1 MPAKTATKS
10 ILFNRFK
17 TSVENIE
24 LPKRFTHMFYYD
36 PHPLCEIAAGEVQA
50 FLKTQTH
57 WAAEF
62 GLDPDQKS
70 GTHGK
75 MMGVLVVKNSTGELG
90 YLAAFSGNTN
100 QPDAWN
106 AFVPMVYDLPEGE
119 NFFSRGMDEIKG
131 IAAEIKRAQTSPAMG
146 AAKQALQAVKASAN
160 ADLESMRKELRSAKQ
175 DRDRQR
181 KEGRKTLNEAEFTEL
196 QRQLGM
202 ESQERRYRLKQA
214 TAKWDAEIADAQSR
228 YDVFKNNL
236 DKLIEKRAG
245 CSSVLQQKLFDKYQ
259 FLNPAGEVKTL
270 NDIFNGDIKP
280 PSGAGDCAAPKL
292 LQYAFAHDM
301 KPLCMAEF
309 WWGASPE
316 STIRI
321 HKKYYPAC
329 NNKCKP
335 ILEHMLEGMAI
346 DPNPMMRDYGMKK
359 IETVYEDDDI
369 VVINKPFGLLSV
381 PGKEITDSV
390 ATRLQER
397 YNGTAD
403 IHLVH
408 RLDMDTSG
416 LILAAKSLAGYKH
429 LQNQFLKR
437 TVKKRYVAVLAGY
450 TRSEEG
456 TIDLPL
462 RVDLDN
468 RPGQL
473 VCHEHG
479 KAALTRYSVLERSK
493 GKTRIHFFP
502 VTGRTHQLRV
512 HAAHAEGL
520 NCAILGDVLYG
531 TKGERLYLHAEVL
544 EFNHPVSGKRIRVE
558 AEAEF

>member
-1 MPAKTATKS
+1 MPAKTATN

-36 PHPLCEIAAGEVQA
+36 PHPLCVIAAGEVQA

-57 WAAEF
+57 WDAEF
-62 GLDPDQKS
+62 GLDQDQES
-70 GTHGK
+70 GAHGK
-75 MMGVLVVKNSTGELG
+75 MMGVLVVKNSSGELG
-90 YLAAFSGNTN
+90 YLSAFSGNTN
-100 QPDAWN
+100 QEDAWN
-106 AFVPMVYDLPEGE
+106 VFVPMVYDLPEGE
-119 NFFSRGMDEIKG
+119 NFFSRGMDEIKA
-131 IAAEIKRAQTSPAMG
+131 IAAEIKRAQTSPQME
-146 AAKQALQAVKASAN
+146 AAKQELQKIKAAANTDIEDMRIALRA
-160 ADLESMRKELRSAKQ
+160 AKQ

-181 KEGRKTLNEAEFTEL
+181 KEGRNTLSNTEFAEL

-202 ESQERRYRLKQA
+202 ESQEKRNRLKQGVA
-214 TAKWDAEIADAQSR
+214 IWDEAIADAQSR
-228 YDVFKNNL
+228 YDVYKNDLN
-236 DKLIEKRAG
+236 KLIEKRAG
-245 CSSVLQQKLFDKYQ
+245 CSSVLQQKLFDKYH

-292 LQYAFAHDM
+292 LQYAFTHDM
-301 KPLCMAEF
+301 KPVCMAEF
-309 WWGASPE
+309 WWGATPE
-316 STIRI
+316 SAIRI

-335 ILEHMLEGMAI
+335 ILGHMLKGMDI
-346 DPNPMMRDYGMKK
+346 DPNPILLDYGAKK
-359 IETVYEDDDI
+359 METVYEDDDI
-369 VVINKPFGLLSV
+369 VVVNKPFGLLSV

-390 ATRLQER
+390 ATRLQEQ

-416 LILAAKSLAGYKH
+416 LILAAKSLAGYKN
-429 LQNQFLKR
+429 LQHQFLKR
-437 TVKKRYVAVLAGY
+437 TVEKRYVAVLEGY
-450 TRSEEG
+450 TRSEKG

-502 VTGRTHQLRV
+502 ITGRTHQLRV

-520 NCAILGDVLYG
+520 NSAILGDVLYG

-544 EFNHPVSGKRIRVE
+544 EFHHPVSGERIRVE
-558 AEAEF
+558 VKAEF

>member
-1 MPAKTATKS
+1 MPAKTANST
-10 ILFNRFK
+10 LFNRFK
-17 TSVENIE
+17 TSIENIE
-24 LPKRFTHMFYYD
+24 LPKRFTHMFFYD

-50 FLKTQTH
+50 FLEDQAH
-57 WAAEF
+57 WAKEF
-62 GLDPDQKS
+62 GWDLDKKS
-70 GTHGK
+70 GAHGK
-75 MMGVLVVKNSTGELG
+75 MLGVLVVKNSSGELG
-90 YLAAFSGNTN
+90 YLTAFSGNIN
-100 QPDAWN
+100 QEDARSF
-106 AFVPMVYDLPEGE
+106 FVPMVYDLPEGE
-119 NFFSRGMDEIKG
+119 NFFSRGMDEIKA
-131 IAAEIKRAQTSPAMG
+131 IAAEIKQAQASPKMEAAKQDLQRIKVDATADIEVMRKG
-146 AAKQALQAVKASAN
+146 FHAAKQA
-160 ADLESMRKELRSAKQ
+160 
-175 DRDRQR
+175 RDRQR
-181 KEGRKTLNEAEFTEL
+181 KEGIKTLNETDFTEL
-196 QRQLGM
+196 LRQLGM
-202 ESQERRYRLKQA
+202 ESQEKRYRLKLA
-214 TAKWDAEIADAQSR
+214 IAEREADIADAQNR
-228 YDVFKNNL
+228 YDAFKEYL
-236 DKLIEKRAG
+236 DKLLEKRAG
-245 CSSVLQQKLFDKYQ
+245 CSSVLQQKLFDKYH

-270 NDIFNGDIKP
+270 NDIFDGDIKP

-292 LQYAFAHDM
+292 LQYAFAHEM

-335 ILEHMLEGMAI
+335 ILAHMLKGMAI
-346 DPNPMMRDYGMKK
+346 DPNPMMLDYGAKK
-359 IETVYEDDDI
+359 IETVYEDEDI
-369 VVINKPFGLLSV
+369 VVVNKPFGLLSV
-381 PGKEITDSV
+381 PGKEISDSV

-397 YNGTAD
+397 YSGTAD
-403 IHLVH
+403 IHLAH

-416 LILAAKSLAGYKH
+416 LILAAKSLAVYKN

-437 TVKKRYVAVLAGY
+437 TVEKRYVAVLEGY

-456 TIDLPL
+456 AINLPL

-479 KAALTRYSVLERSK
+479 KSALTRYSVLERSK

-520 NCAILGDVLYG
+520 SCAILGDVLYG

-558 AEAEF
+558 VAAEF